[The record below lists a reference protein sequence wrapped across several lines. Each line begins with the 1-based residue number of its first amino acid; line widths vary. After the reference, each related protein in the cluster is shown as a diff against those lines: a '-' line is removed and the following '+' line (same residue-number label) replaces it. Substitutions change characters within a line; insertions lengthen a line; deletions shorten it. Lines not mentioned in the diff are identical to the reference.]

1 MMQGTAL
8 LRTGPL
14 RVAPGRTAHAL
25 RVARLIPLAA
35 FVAVS
40 GCFATRNDVRTVQTD
55 IASMRT
61 ELLRNDAE
69 QRDGLAKAMH
79 TIQLA
84 NDSITA
90 MSARMYSIQGN
101 ISGGLRNV
109 NDQLISIQELLKQSA
124 STISRLRAEAEQRA
138 NQAAAAAVQF
148 PTTMATGTDTMI
160 ARTPAEAI
168 TGPNELYAAGMSNL
182 ARGSTSTAR
191 NTFQQLLDQYPTSD
205 KAPGAQLGIA
215 ASYAKENN
223 VQAAFAAYSAVIT
236 KYPDARETANAL
248 YKKAGILI
256 DQGKRPEAKLLLQQI
271 TSRQPFR
278 TTDEYA
284 LAADMLKSWTP

>member
-1 MMQGTAL
+1 MQATAL
-8 LRTGPL
+8 PRTASV
-14 RVAPGRTAHAL
+14 RVALAS
-25 RVARLIPLAA
+25 RVARFIPLAA
-35 FVAVS
+35 FVAAS

-61 ELLRNDAE
+61 ELLKNDAE
-69 QRDGLAKAMH
+69 QRDGLARAMR
-79 TIQLA
+79 TIQMA

-90 MSARMYSIQGN
+90 MSARMFSIQGN
-101 ISGGLRNV
+101 INGGLRNV
-109 NDQLISIQELLKQSA
+109 NDQLISVQELLKQSA
-124 STISRLRAEAEQRA
+124 STISRLRADAEQRA
-138 NQAAAAAVQF
+138 NQAAVTMQLP
-148 PTTMATGTDTMI
+148 PTTATSTDTTTI
-160 ARTPAEAI
+160 RAPADAV

-205 KAPGAQLGIA
+205 KAPSAQLGIA

-223 VQAAFAAYSAVIT
+223 VQAAFVAYSAVIT

-248 YKKAGILI
+248 YKKAFILM

-271 TSRQPFR
+271 TSRAPFR

-284 LAADMLKSWTP
+284 LAVELLKSWTP